1 MNSESIAVQ
10 INNLRYAYPDGN
22 AALNGITLS
31 IKENESVALIGPNGA
46 GKSTL
51 ILHLNGILA
60 GSGTIRI
67 FDMEAI
73 KSNLKEIRRIVG
85 IVFQD
90 PEDQLFCPTVYED
103 VAFGPRNMGIAENE
117 VDERVKETLS
127 KLGLN
132 GFERRS
138 AHHLS
143 FGEKKRV
150 SIATVLSMNPRIMI
164 FDEPTANLDP
174 AAQQALMGTIKA
186 LNCTKIIVT
195 QDMPAAAELCER
207 LIIMNKGLIAADG
220 KTLDI
225 LSNDELLGQNGLSF
239 KHYCKICK
247 ILGGMKS

>member
-1 MNSESIAVQ
+1 MNSENIAIQ
-10 INNLRYAYPDGN
+10 INDLHYAYPDGN
-22 AALNGITLS
+22 TALNGINLS
-31 IKENESVALIGPNGA
+31 IKENENIALIGHNGA

-51 ILHLNGILA
+51 ILHLNGILS

-67 FDMEAI
+67 FNMEVN
-73 KSNLKEIRRIVG
+73 KGNLKEIRRTVG

-103 VAFGPRNMGIAENE
+103 VAFGPRNMGMSENE
-117 VDERVKETLS
+117 VDKRVKETLS
-127 KLGLN
+127 NLGLT
-132 GFERRS
+132 GFEKRS

-150 SIATVLSMNPRIMI
+150 SIATVLSMSPRIMV

-174 AAQQALMGTIKA
+174 AAQQALMETIKSF
-186 LNCTKIIVT
+186 NCTKIIVT

-207 LIIMNKGLIAADG
+207 LIIMNKGVIAADG

-225 LSNDELLGQNGLSF
+225 LSNDELLTQNGLSF

-247 ILGGMKS
+247 IISGMKS